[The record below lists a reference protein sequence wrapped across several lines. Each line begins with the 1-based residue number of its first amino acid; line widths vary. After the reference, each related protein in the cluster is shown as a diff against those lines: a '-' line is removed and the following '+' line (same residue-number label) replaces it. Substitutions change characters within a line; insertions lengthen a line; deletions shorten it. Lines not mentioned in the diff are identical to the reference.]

1 MKWIKTQNYTHW
13 AWARLKN
20 WLKIGG
26 KEVEKETQTKSR
38 KIETIL
44 WILVW
49 PHKQRAWTTIKGRRL
64 TNLWSDRKIKII
76 STIIAIAVHST
87 FVQFKLSC
95 ILAPTAKSR
104 WFTFFFFFFIQN
116 PAWEMMCTT
125 GNYNRVIAV
134 QVHGD
139 FRIEMNEFAHKLKSA
154 I

>member
-104 WFTFFFFFFIQN
+104 WFTFFFFFSFKIRHGKWCAQLVITTE
-116 PAWEMMCTT
+116 WLQSKCTEIFAL
-125 GNYNRVIAV
+125 RW
-134 QVHGD
+134 
-139 FRIEMNEFAHKLKSA
+139 MNSHTN
-154 I
+154 